1 MDDADDVT
9 VTYAG
14 KHYYLQNHSVAIVR
28 AATGEVVFNSSV
40 LEVGSAAMDA
50 EPQHA
55 IAAVPRSSSWTVYQE
70 AAGGTGCAK
79 HQASP
84 KSPIEQLHLT
94 GGGTA
99 CSDYYSDYLWYTTTV
114 PTATNGAYKVSSR
127 GAGGTI
133 MYHYVDGKELPTVH
147 TNRKMPADTLEE
159 QDELDAIPEEF
170 SAVGHHQAA
179 SDLATVTLQILSVGM
194 GLSNGGVGPK
204 SVKGL
209 QSASVNGVDL
219 TNNSWNHAWM
229 MPAEEKAIW
238 TTAGSASVA
247 WKPATEAN
255 SNSSLTWFRSTWDL
269 PASSEDDPVSQVSY
283 AMDMSSAS
291 KGVVF
296 VNGFEL
302 GRYYIT
308 PGGCHGKCA
317 PPIKNGHCYMHWSD
331 CDEPTQTLYH
341 IPTPVLKP
349 TGNEVVF
356 FEEKGGVGLGN
367 LGKIQMVKLTAK
379 N

>member
-1 MDDADDVT
+1 M
-9 VTYAG
+9 
-14 KHYYLQNHSVAIVR
+14 R
-28 AATGEVVFNSSV
+28 
-40 LEVGSAAMDA
+40 
-50 EPQHA
+50 
-55 IAAVPRSSSWTVYQE
+55 
-70 AAGGTGCAK
+70 
-79 HQASP
+79 
-84 KSPIEQLHLT
+84 
-94 GGGTA
+94 
-99 CSDYYSDYLWYTTTV
+99 DY
-114 PTATNGAYKVSSR
+114 R
-127 GAGGTI
+127 
-133 MYHYVDGKELPTVH
+133 
-147 TNRKMPADTLEE
+147 EE

-170 SAVGHHQAA
+170 SATGVVQVA
-179 SDLATVTLQILSVGM
+179 SELATVTLQILSVGM

-209 QSASVNGVDL
+209 HSASVNGVDL
-219 TNNSWNHAWM
+219 TNSSWDHMWM

-238 TTAGSASVA
+238 TTAGSASVS
-247 WKPATEAN
+247 WKPATGEMY
-255 SNSSLTWFRSTWDL
+255 SPLSWFKSTFDL
-269 PASSEDDPVSQVSY
+269 PATQDDPKQISY

-308 PGGCHGKCA
+308 PGGCNGKCA

-356 FEEKGGVGLGN
+356 FEEKGGVGAAN
-367 LGKIQMVKLTAK
+367 LSKIQMVKLTAK